1 MKIYYFSDT
10 DRESHLHI
18 TQSQFSD
25 ILFQVTGETVTKG
38 LIVAVYFTAS
48 RKWTGGVAY
57 TRDWLNQKRFMSHRG
72 RWKFTN
78 RFAIPNDLP
87 EAYKLIRLHFGSKNA
102 SYPLEQI
109 DQYGWQLKYH
119 SFQDHVAFLF
129 AHELHHFRRYHLNLH
144 PREGEN
150 SANKWA
156 LARTEELGF
165 HVQGAKVVHANKK
178 SKFSK
183 LLATRV
189 LIDPYKKY
197 RSLVSGDKLIIR
209 YDPKGRYQG
218 KIVKVVRPLR
228 KNSRRVVVE
237 TEDGKL
243 WRWPMEWISTVN

>member
-10 DRESHLHI
+10 DWEHHRQI
-18 TQSQFSD
+18 TRIQFCD
-25 ILFQVTGETVTKG
+25 ILLKVASDTQTNG
-38 LIVAVYFTAS
+38 LVVAVYLTNS
-48 RKWTGGVAY
+48 GKWSGGVAY
-57 TRDWLNQKRFMSHRG
+57 TRNMLSRKQFLSHRG

-78 RFAIPNDLP
+78 QFTIPNDLP
-87 EAYKLIRLHFGSKNA
+87 ASYKLIRLHFGSNNFH
-102 SYPLEQI
+102 YPLEQI

-156 LARTEELGF
+156 LARAEELGF
-165 HVQGAKVVHANKK
+165 NVKGAKVIRAKKK
-178 SKFSK
+178 SKFSRM
-183 LLATRV
+183 LSSRV

-197 RSLVSGDKLIIR
+197 RSLVSGDTLFIR

-218 KIVKVVRPLR
+218 KLVRVVRPVR
-228 KNSRRVVVE
+228 KNSRRIVVE

>member
-10 DRESHLHI
+10 DWESLLHI

-25 ILFQVTGETVTKG
+25 IMFQVAGDTATKG
-38 LIVAVYFTAS
+38 LIVAVYLTNS

-57 TRDWLNQKRFMSHRG
+57 ARDWLNQNLFQSNRG

-78 RFAIPNDLP
+78 RFGIPNDLP
-87 EAYKLIRLHFGSKNA
+87 ESFKLIRLHFGSKNA
-102 SYPLEQI
+102 SYPVEQI
-109 DQYGWQLKYH
+109 DQYDWHLKYD
-119 SFQDHVAFLF
+119 SIQDHIAFLF

-156 LARTEELGF
+156 LAKTSELGF
-165 HVQGAKVVHANKK
+165 KVEGEKVIRAKKK

-183 LLATRV
+183 LLSSRV

-197 RSLVSGDKLIIR
+197 RSLVSGDTLFIR

-228 KNSRRVVVE
+228 KNSRRIVVE
-237 TEDGKL
+237 TDDGKL
-243 WRWPMEWISTVN
+243 WRWPLEWISTVN